1 MQRKFLYV
9 IISVLLLS
17 VGWLGAGGFTLLVAL
32 VPLLLISDSYSDSK
46 RDWWRMAGWASLTF
60 ALWNVATVWWV
71 WIATPIGPI
80 AATIVST
87 FWNMVA
93 FMLYH
98 YVSKRAPKSVAYTV
112 LAAAWVATEY
122 LYIHT
127 DVLSFPWLAVGNG
140 FSGSPWAVQWYE
152 YTGVLGGSLWVML
165 SNIAIFEALKKKTAW
180 TKVRAALTVLVPLAV
195 SLVIYWSYEPQSE
208 RVKAAVLQP
217 NVDCYAEKFNNTAT
231 KQVRNILDL
240 VSQVPADAKIV
251 VLPETALPDMVDDDE
266 PQLSASVQGIGRELA
281 KSCPEAMAAVGAS
294 TVKYYELGDKITD
307 TARQIMGGY
316 CDIYNSAVAIN
327 GDGAE
332 NIHHKMRLVIG
343 VETMPWWF
351 KSLSELIN
359 LGGVT
364 GQLGRSDK
372 ATVFEKGG
380 VKVGPAIC
388 YEGLYGDWFAC
399 FVREGADV
407 MIVMSNDG
415 WWGDTPGHKRL
426 FDFCRLR
433 AIETRR
439 AIARSANTGVSGFIS
454 SRGDVEQRLD
464 WDQRGVLTQDIELS
478 DRETAYVKYGDWV
491 GRMGLLLTLLGVLYF
506 TAYRVRRKNH
516 LV

>member
-127 DVLSFPWLAVGNG
+127 DVMSFPWLVVGNG

-152 YTGVLGGSLWVML
+152 YTGVLGGSLWVLL

-180 TKVRAALTVLVPLAV
+180 TKVRAALTVLVPLVV

-240 VSQVPADAKIV
+240 VSQVSADAKIV

-388 YEGLYGDWFAC
+388 YEGLYGDWFAR

-415 WWGDTPGHKRL
+415 WWGNTPGHKRL

-439 AIARSANTGVSGFIS
+439 AIARSANTGVSGFIT